1 MTYEDKRKYT
11 KSWTRWSHLMSSEQ
25 QHSRKGKKTN
35 LVVLLN
41 LYALCL
47 VFSYIYFNKTQLW
60 DNSSQPFPTATTAR
74 ASEWTT
80 GKLNRQDI
88 CERESGV
95 SLAKDDFKIRRKT
108 NRVTETFHS
117 MAFSDLDGR
126 PAGFTISKVANT
138 TRLKVCFLN

>member
-1 MTYEDKRKYT
+1 MY
-11 KSWTRWSHLMSSEQ
+11 SEQ

-47 VFSYIYFNKTQLW
+47 VFSYISFNRTQL
-60 DNSSQPFPTATTAR
+60 SSLLPLLEHLNEQLK
-74 ASEWTT
+74 SST
-80 GKLNRQDI
+80 GKI
-88 CERESGV
+88 FVKG
-95 SLAKDDFKIRRKT
+95 SLEFPLLKNDFKIRRKT

-117 MAFSDLDGR
+117 TAFSDLDGR